1 MTWMY
6 LTFNEVK
13 CLESGVFFP
22 DPRVWAWPR
31 PGLGQKK
38 RYRLTGMPDPRSE
51 LPLPKALCVPACL
64 FTLSISI
71 STPHSGPKR
80 MKDLWCRLAPSLPLP
95 GRPSQD
101 QRSYFNSFQMCE
113 KEMLISSHKRTHTGW
128 FHLDEISGIGRFMH
142 TESTLSWPG
151 TEKWEEWW
159 VLARWVQSF
168 YLGWWEFWK

>member
-80 MKDLWCRLAPSLPLP
+80 MKDL
-95 GRPSQD
+95 
-101 QRSYFNSFQMCE
+101 
-113 KEMLISSHKRTHTGW
+113 
-128 FHLDEISGIGRFMH
+128 
-142 TESTLSWPG
+142 
-151 TEKWEEWW
+151 
-159 VLARWVQSF
+159 
-168 YLGWWEFWK
+168 